1 MAKRMKEK
9 NERNSSKLIFN
20 IFIVLVFLALLGGVF
35 YLSPNYIR
43 EDYDGKTK
51 VLINNNNV
59 TLKMK
64 NDVYIDENNNV
75 FLSLADV
82 RNYFDKYIEYDKE
95 NGSIVTTS
103 EINIAKMSTKDNKIT
118 INGQE
123 EELNSSAIEKNE
135 TIYLPFS
142 EISEKVY
149 DVDLEY
155 IKDTNTIIIDSLD
168 RKQEVANTTKET
180 KLKYKPQTLSGTL
193 EKLEANEQVVYI
205 EETNNW
211 AEVRSKDGTIGY
223 VKKEDLGN
231 VEVTREAKEYIDK
244 VEGKVNLVW
253 DYYSEY
259 AKAPDRTG
267 ETMDGVNVVSPSFF
281 SLERGSNGEIYD
293 NAKDDG
299 AEYIE
304 WAHNNNYQ
312 VWAMFSNNSLKDTTS
327 QILND
332 YEKREAMIE
341 NLMDLVEEYNLD
353 GVNVDFENMN
363 ESDKDV
369 YSRFLIELAP
379 RLKKIGKTLS
389 VDVTAPDGS
398 ETWSL
403 CFDRNTIANVA
414 DYIVFMAYDQYGT
427 SSNKAGTTA
436 GEEMK
441 KALEDAGITS
451 GKIGIIN
458 VNAATD
464 SCVNREEGFRAA
476 FDGTDFEIME
486 TQYGEGDAAKSQS
499 IAENYITQG
508 VVGIFGCNEGSTT
521 GAGNAIKAAGNAD
534 IIGVGFDKSD
544 AILNLID
551 DGYLLCTMAQNP
563 DVMGSEGVKAAVKAI
578 NGEELGGEVT
588 DTGVSVITKDSDK

>member
-9 NERNSSKLIFN
+9 NERNSSKLILN
-20 IFIVLVFLALLGGVF
+20 IFIVLVFLVLVGGVF

-75 FLSLADV
+75 FLSLADI
-82 RNYFDKYIEYDKE
+82 RNYFDKYIEYNKE
-95 NGSIVTTS
+95 NGDIVTTS
-103 EINIAKMSTKDNKIT
+103 EINIAKMSTKNNEIT
-118 INGQE
+118 INGE
-123 EELNSSAIEKNE
+123 EEKLNSSAIEKND

-155 IKDTNTIIIDSLD
+155 IQDTNTIIIDSLD

-193 EKLEANEQVVYI
+193 EKIEANEQVVYI

-211 AEVRSKDGTIGY
+211 AEVESKDGTIGY
-223 VKKEDLGN
+223 IKKEDLGN
-231 VEVTREAKEYIDK
+231 VEVAREAKEYIDK

-259 AKAPDRTG
+259 AKAPDRMG

-281 SLERGSNGEIYD
+281 SLERESNGEIYD

-363 ESDKDV
+363 ESDKNV

-436 GEEMK
+436 GYNWVEANIKKFLGQEDVDPEKIILGIPLYMRLWEEDDDGTAKPEVVNMK
-441 KALEDAGITS
+441 DMFDVLPENQVAKWDEELKQYYVEYEEDGKTYKMWVENEKSVGEKINLANQYNLAGIAFWE
-451 GKIGIIN
+451 K
-458 VNAATD
+458 D
-464 SCVNREEGFRAA
+464 RETNDEFWT
-476 FDGTDFEIME
+476 FVKE
-486 TQYGEGDAAKSQS
+486 Q
-499 IAENYITQG
+499 
-508 VVGIFGCNEGSTT
+508 
-521 GAGNAIKAAGNAD
+521 
-534 IIGVGFDKSD
+534 
-544 AILNLID
+544 LN
-551 DGYLLCTMAQNP
+551 
-563 DVMGSEGVKAAVKAI
+563 K
-578 NGEELGGEVT
+578 
-588 DTGVSVITKDSDK
+588 

>member
-332 YEKREAMIE
+332 YEKRETMIE

-353 GVNVDFENMN
+353 GVNVDFENMS

-436 GEEMK
+436 GYNWVEANVKKFLGQEDVDPEKIILGIPLYMRLWEEEEDGTAKPEVVNMK
-441 KALEDAGITS
+441 DMFDVLPENQVATWDEELKQYYVEYEEDGKTYKMWVENEKSVGEKINLANQYNLAGIAFWE
-451 GKIGIIN
+451 K
-458 VNAATD
+458 D
-464 SCVNREEGFRAA
+464 RETNDEFWT
-476 FDGTDFEIME
+476 FVKE
-486 TQYGEGDAAKSQS
+486 Q
-499 IAENYITQG
+499 
-508 VVGIFGCNEGSTT
+508 
-521 GAGNAIKAAGNAD
+521 
-534 IIGVGFDKSD
+534 
-544 AILNLID
+544 LN
-551 DGYLLCTMAQNP
+551 
-563 DVMGSEGVKAAVKAI
+563 K
-578 NGEELGGEVT
+578 
-588 DTGVSVITKDSDK
+588 

>member
-20 IFIVLVFLALLGGVF
+20 IFIVLVFLVLLGGVF

-332 YEKREAMIE
+332 YEKRETMIE

-436 GEEMK
+436 GYNWVEANVKKFLGQEDVDPEKIILGIPLYMRLWEEEEDGTAKPEVVNMK
-441 KALEDAGITS
+441 DMFDVLPENQVATWDEELKQYYVEYEEDGKTYKMWVENEKSVGEKINLANQYNLAGIAFWE
-451 GKIGIIN
+451 K
-458 VNAATD
+458 D
-464 SCVNREEGFRAA
+464 RETNDEFWT
-476 FDGTDFEIME
+476 FVKE
-486 TQYGEGDAAKSQS
+486 Q
-499 IAENYITQG
+499 
-508 VVGIFGCNEGSTT
+508 
-521 GAGNAIKAAGNAD
+521 
-534 IIGVGFDKSD
+534 
-544 AILNLID
+544 LN
-551 DGYLLCTMAQNP
+551 
-563 DVMGSEGVKAAVKAI
+563 K
-578 NGEELGGEVT
+578 
-588 DTGVSVITKDSDK
+588 

>member
-9 NERNSSKLIFN
+9 NEKNSSKLIFN
-20 IFIVLVFLALLGGVF
+20 IFIVIVFLVLVGGVF

-142 EISEKVY
+142 KISEKVY

-193 EKLEANEQVVYI
+193 EKLDANEQVVYI

-223 VKKEDLGN
+223 IKKEDLGN
-231 VEVTREAKEYIDK
+231 VEVAREAKEYIDK
-244 VEGKVNLVW
+244 VKGKVNLVW

-293 NAKDDG
+293 NTKDDG

-332 YEKREAMIE
+332 YEKRETMIE

-403 CFDRNTIANVA
+403 YFDRNTIANVA

-427 SSNKAGTTA
+427 NSNKAGTTA
-436 GEEMK
+436 GYNWVEANVKKFLGQEDVDPEKIILGIPLYMRLWEEEEDGTAKPEVVNMK
-441 KALEDAGITS
+441 DMFDVLPENQVATWDEELKQYYVEYEEDGKTYKMWVENEKSVGEKINLANQYNLAGIAFWE
-451 GKIGIIN
+451 K
-458 VNAATD
+458 D
-464 SCVNREEGFRAA
+464 RETNDEFWT
-476 FDGTDFEIME
+476 FVKE
-486 TQYGEGDAAKSQS
+486 Q
-499 IAENYITQG
+499 
-508 VVGIFGCNEGSTT
+508 
-521 GAGNAIKAAGNAD
+521 
-534 IIGVGFDKSD
+534 
-544 AILNLID
+544 LN
-551 DGYLLCTMAQNP
+551 
-563 DVMGSEGVKAAVKAI
+563 K
-578 NGEELGGEVT
+578 
-588 DTGVSVITKDSDK
+588 

>member
-9 NERNSSKLIFN
+9 NERNSSKLILN
-20 IFIVLVFLALLGGVF
+20 IFIVLVFLVLVGGVF

-75 FLSLADV
+75 FLSLADI
-82 RNYFDKYIEYDKE
+82 RNYFDKYIEYNKE
-95 NGSIVTTS
+95 NGDIVTTS
-103 EINIAKMSTKDNKIT
+103 EINIAKMSTKNNEIT
-118 INGQE
+118 INGE
-123 EELNSSAIEKNE
+123 EEKLNSSAIEKND

-155 IKDTNTIIIDSLD
+155 IQDTNTIIIDSLD

-193 EKLEANEQVVYI
+193 EKIEANEQVVYI

-223 VKKEDLGN
+223 IKKEDLGN
-231 VEVTREAKEYIDK
+231 VEVAREAKEYIDK
-244 VEGKVNLVW
+244 VKGKVNLVW

-259 AKAPDRTG
+259 AKAPDRMG

-281 SLERGSNGEIYD
+281 SLERESNGEIYD

-363 ESDKDV
+363 ESDKNV

-427 SSNKAGTTA
+427 NSNKAGTTA
-436 GEEMK
+436 GYNWVEANVKKFLGQEDVDPEKIILGIPLYMRLWEEEEDGTAKPEVVNMK
-441 KALEDAGITS
+441 DMFDVLPENQVATWDEELKQYYVEYEEDGKTYKMWVENEKSVGEKINLANQYNLAGIAFWE
-451 GKIGIIN
+451 K
-458 VNAATD
+458 D
-464 SCVNREEGFRAA
+464 RETNDEFWT
-476 FDGTDFEIME
+476 FVKE
-486 TQYGEGDAAKSQS
+486 Q
-499 IAENYITQG
+499 
-508 VVGIFGCNEGSTT
+508 
-521 GAGNAIKAAGNAD
+521 
-534 IIGVGFDKSD
+534 
-544 AILNLID
+544 LN
-551 DGYLLCTMAQNP
+551 
-563 DVMGSEGVKAAVKAI
+563 K
-578 NGEELGGEVT
+578 
-588 DTGVSVITKDSDK
+588 

>member
-9 NERNSSKLIFN
+9 NERNSSKLILN
-20 IFIVLVFLALLGGVF
+20 IFIVIVFLVLVGGVF

-75 FLSLADV
+75 FLSLADI

-95 NGSIVTTS
+95 NGDIVTTS
-103 EINIAKMSTKDNKIT
+103 EINIAKMSTKNNEIT
-118 INGQE
+118 INGKE
-123 EELNSSAIEKNE
+123 EELNSSAIEKND

-155 IKDTNTIIIDSLD
+155 IQDTNTIIIDSLD

-211 AEVRSKDGTIGY
+211 VEVRSKDGTIGY
-223 VKKEDLGN
+223 IKKEDLGN
-231 VEVTREAKEYIDK
+231 VEVEREAKEYIDK

-299 AEYIE
+299 VEYIE

-332 YEKREAMIE
+332 YEKREAMIK

-436 GEEMK
+436 GYNWVEANIKKFLGQEDVDPEKIILGIPLYMRLWEE
-441 KALEDAGITS
+441 EDDGTAKPEVVNMNDMFDVLPENQVATWDEELKQYYVEYEEDGKTYKMWVENEKSVGEKINLANQYNLAGIAFWE
-451 GKIGIIN
+451 K
-458 VNAATD
+458 D
-464 SCVNREEGFRAA
+464 RETNDEFWT
-476 FDGTDFEIME
+476 FVKE
-486 TQYGEGDAAKSQS
+486 Q
-499 IAENYITQG
+499 
-508 VVGIFGCNEGSTT
+508 
-521 GAGNAIKAAGNAD
+521 
-534 IIGVGFDKSD
+534 
-544 AILNLID
+544 LN
-551 DGYLLCTMAQNP
+551 
-563 DVMGSEGVKAAVKAI
+563 K
-578 NGEELGGEVT
+578 
-588 DTGVSVITKDSDK
+588 

>member
-436 GEEMK
+436 GYNWVEANIKKFLGQEDVDPEKIILGIPLYMRLWEEEEDGTAKPEVVNMK
-441 KALEDAGITS
+441 DMFDVLPENQVATWDEELKQYYVEYEEDGKTYKMWVENEKSVGEKINLANQYNLAGIAFWE
-451 GKIGIIN
+451 K
-458 VNAATD
+458 D
-464 SCVNREEGFRAA
+464 RETNDEFWT
-476 FDGTDFEIME
+476 FVKE
-486 TQYGEGDAAKSQS
+486 Q
-499 IAENYITQG
+499 
-508 VVGIFGCNEGSTT
+508 
-521 GAGNAIKAAGNAD
+521 
-534 IIGVGFDKSD
+534 
-544 AILNLID
+544 LN
-551 DGYLLCTMAQNP
+551 
-563 DVMGSEGVKAAVKAI
+563 K
-578 NGEELGGEVT
+578 
-588 DTGVSVITKDSDK
+588 

>member
-332 YEKREAMIE
+332 YEKRETMIE

-436 GEEMK
+436 GYNWVEANVKKFLGQEDVDPEKIILGIPLYMRLWEEEEDGTAKPEVVNMK
-441 KALEDAGITS
+441 DMFDVLPENQVATWDEELKQYYVEYEEDGKKYKMWIENEKSVGEKINLANQYNLAGIAFWE
-451 GKIGIIN
+451 K
-458 VNAATD
+458 D
-464 SCVNREEGFRAA
+464 RETNDEFWT
-476 FDGTDFEIME
+476 FVKE
-486 TQYGEGDAAKSQS
+486 Q
-499 IAENYITQG
+499 
-508 VVGIFGCNEGSTT
+508 
-521 GAGNAIKAAGNAD
+521 
-534 IIGVGFDKSD
+534 
-544 AILNLID
+544 LN
-551 DGYLLCTMAQNP
+551 
-563 DVMGSEGVKAAVKAI
+563 K
-578 NGEELGGEVT
+578 
-588 DTGVSVITKDSDK
+588 

>member
-193 EKLEANEQVVYI
+193 EKLDANEQVVYI

-223 VKKEDLGN
+223 IKKEDLGN
-231 VEVTREAKEYIDK
+231 VEVAREAKEYIDK
-244 VEGKVNLVW
+244 VKGKVNLVW

-293 NAKDDG
+293 NTKDDG

-332 YEKREAMIE
+332 YEKRETMIE

-436 GEEMK
+436 GYNWVEANVKKFLGQEDVDPEKIILGIPLYMRLWEEEEDGTAKPEVVNMRNMFDVLPENQVATWDEELKQYYVEYEEDGK
-441 KALEDAGITS
+441 KYKMWIENEKSVGEKINLANQYNLAGIAFWE
-451 GKIGIIN
+451 K
-458 VNAATD
+458 D
-464 SCVNREEGFRAA
+464 RETNDEFWT
-476 FDGTDFEIME
+476 FVKE
-486 TQYGEGDAAKSQS
+486 Q
-499 IAENYITQG
+499 
-508 VVGIFGCNEGSTT
+508 
-521 GAGNAIKAAGNAD
+521 
-534 IIGVGFDKSD
+534 
-544 AILNLID
+544 LN
-551 DGYLLCTMAQNP
+551 
-563 DVMGSEGVKAAVKAI
+563 K
-578 NGEELGGEVT
+578 
-588 DTGVSVITKDSDK
+588 

>member
-9 NERNSSKLIFN
+9 NEKNSSKLIFN
-20 IFIVLVFLALLGGVF
+20 IFIVIVFLVLVGGVF

-193 EKLEANEQVVYI
+193 EKLDANEQVVYI

-223 VKKEDLGN
+223 IKKEDLGN
-231 VEVTREAKEYIDK
+231 VEVAREAKEYIDK
-244 VEGKVNLVW
+244 VKGKVNLVW

-293 NAKDDG
+293 NTKDDG

-332 YEKREAMIE
+332 YEKRETMIE
-341 NLMDLVEEYNLD
+341 NLMDLVEKYNLD

-427 SSNKAGTTA
+427 NSNKAGTTA
-436 GEEMK
+436 GYNWVEANVKKFLGQEDVDPEKIILGIPLYMRLWEEEEDGTAKPEVVNMK
-441 KALEDAGITS
+441 DMFDVLPENQVATWDEELKQYYVEYEEDGKTYKMWVENEKSVGEKINLANQYNLAGIAFWE
-451 GKIGIIN
+451 K
-458 VNAATD
+458 D
-464 SCVNREEGFRAA
+464 RETNDEFWT
-476 FDGTDFEIME
+476 FVKE
-486 TQYGEGDAAKSQS
+486 Q
-499 IAENYITQG
+499 
-508 VVGIFGCNEGSTT
+508 
-521 GAGNAIKAAGNAD
+521 
-534 IIGVGFDKSD
+534 
-544 AILNLID
+544 LN
-551 DGYLLCTMAQNP
+551 
-563 DVMGSEGVKAAVKAI
+563 K
-578 NGEELGGEVT
+578 
-588 DTGVSVITKDSDK
+588 

>member
-1 MAKRMKEK
+1 MKEK
-9 NERNSSKLIFN
+9 NERNSSKLILN
-20 IFIVLVFLALLGGVF
+20 IFIVLVFLVLVGGVF

-75 FLSLADV
+75 FLSLADI
-82 RNYFDKYIEYDKE
+82 RNYFDKYIEYNKE
-95 NGSIVTTS
+95 NGDIVTTS
-103 EINIAKMSTKDNKIT
+103 EINIAKMSTKNNEIT
-118 INGQE
+118 INGE
-123 EELNSSAIEKNE
+123 EEKLNSSAIEKND

-155 IKDTNTIIIDSLD
+155 IQDTNTIIIDSLD

-193 EKLEANEQVVYI
+193 EKIEANEQVVYI

-223 VKKEDLGN
+223 IKKEDLGN
-231 VEVTREAKEYIDK
+231 VEVAREAKEYIDK

-259 AKAPDRTG
+259 AKAPDRMG

-281 SLERGSNGEIYD
+281 SLERESNGEIYD

-363 ESDKDV
+363 ESDKNV

-436 GEEMK
+436 GYNWVEANIKKFLGQEDVDPEKIILGIPLYMRLWEEDDDGTAKPEVVNMK
-441 KALEDAGITS
+441 DMFDVLPENQVAKWDEELKQYYVEYEEDGKTYKMWVENEKSVGEKINLANQYNLAGIAFWE
-451 GKIGIIN
+451 K
-458 VNAATD
+458 D
-464 SCVNREEGFRAA
+464 RETNDEFWT
-476 FDGTDFEIME
+476 FVKE
-486 TQYGEGDAAKSQS
+486 Q
-499 IAENYITQG
+499 
-508 VVGIFGCNEGSTT
+508 
-521 GAGNAIKAAGNAD
+521 
-534 IIGVGFDKSD
+534 
-544 AILNLID
+544 LN
-551 DGYLLCTMAQNP
+551 
-563 DVMGSEGVKAAVKAI
+563 K
-578 NGEELGGEVT
+578 
-588 DTGVSVITKDSDK
+588 

>member
-20 IFIVLVFLALLGGVF
+20 IFIVLVFLVLLGGVF

-193 EKLEANEQVVYI
+193 EKLDANEQVVYI

-223 VKKEDLGN
+223 IKKEDLGN
-231 VEVTREAKEYIDK
+231 VEVAREAKEYIDK

-332 YEKREAMIE
+332 YEKRETMIE

-436 GEEMK
+436 GYNWVEANVKKFLGQEDVDPEKIILGIPLYMRLWEEEEDGTAKPEVVNMK
-441 KALEDAGITS
+441 NMFDVLPENQVATWDEELKQYYVEYEEDGKKYKMWIENEKSVGEKINLANQYNLAGIAFWE
-451 GKIGIIN
+451 K
-458 VNAATD
+458 D
-464 SCVNREEGFRAA
+464 RETNDEFWT
-476 FDGTDFEIME
+476 FVKE
-486 TQYGEGDAAKSQS
+486 Q
-499 IAENYITQG
+499 
-508 VVGIFGCNEGSTT
+508 
-521 GAGNAIKAAGNAD
+521 
-534 IIGVGFDKSD
+534 
-544 AILNLID
+544 LN
-551 DGYLLCTMAQNP
+551 
-563 DVMGSEGVKAAVKAI
+563 K
-578 NGEELGGEVT
+578 
-588 DTGVSVITKDSDK
+588 

>member
-20 IFIVLVFLALLGGVF
+20 IFIVLVFLVLLGGVF

-193 EKLEANEQVVYI
+193 EKLDANEQVVYI

-223 VKKEDLGN
+223 IKKEDLGN
-231 VEVTREAKEYIDK
+231 VEVAREAKEYIDK
-244 VEGKVNLVW
+244 VKGKVNLVW

-332 YEKREAMIE
+332 YEKRETMIE

-436 GEEMK
+436 GYNWVEANVKKFLGQEDVDPEKIILGIPLYMRLWEEEEDGTAKPEVVNMK
-441 KALEDAGITS
+441 DMFDVLPENQVATWDEELKQYYVEYEEDGKTYKMWVENEKSVGEKINLANQYNLAGIAFWE
-451 GKIGIIN
+451 K
-458 VNAATD
+458 D
-464 SCVNREEGFRAA
+464 RETNDEFWT
-476 FDGTDFEIME
+476 FVKE
-486 TQYGEGDAAKSQS
+486 Q
-499 IAENYITQG
+499 
-508 VVGIFGCNEGSTT
+508 
-521 GAGNAIKAAGNAD
+521 
-534 IIGVGFDKSD
+534 
-544 AILNLID
+544 LN
-551 DGYLLCTMAQNP
+551 
-563 DVMGSEGVKAAVKAI
+563 K
-578 NGEELGGEVT
+578 
-588 DTGVSVITKDSDK
+588 

>member
-20 IFIVLVFLALLGGVF
+20 IFIVLVFLVLLGGVF

-193 EKLEANEQVVYI
+193 EKLDANEQVVYI

-223 VKKEDLGN
+223 IKKEDLGN
-231 VEVTREAKEYIDK
+231 VEVAREAKEYIDK

-332 YEKREAMIE
+332 YEKRETMIE

-353 GVNVDFENMN
+353 GVNVDFENMS

-436 GEEMK
+436 GYNWVEANVKKFLGQEDVDPEKIILGIPLYMRLWEEEEDGTAKPEVVNMK
-441 KALEDAGITS
+441 DMFDVLPENQVATWDEELKQYYVEYEEDGKTYKMWVENEKSVGEKINLANQYNLAGIAFWE
-451 GKIGIIN
+451 K
-458 VNAATD
+458 D
-464 SCVNREEGFRAA
+464 RETNDEFWT
-476 FDGTDFEIME
+476 FVKE
-486 TQYGEGDAAKSQS
+486 Q
-499 IAENYITQG
+499 
-508 VVGIFGCNEGSTT
+508 
-521 GAGNAIKAAGNAD
+521 
-534 IIGVGFDKSD
+534 
-544 AILNLID
+544 LN
-551 DGYLLCTMAQNP
+551 
-563 DVMGSEGVKAAVKAI
+563 K
-578 NGEELGGEVT
+578 
-588 DTGVSVITKDSDK
+588 

>member
-193 EKLEANEQVVYI
+193 EKLDANEQVVYI

-223 VKKEDLGN
+223 IKKEDLGN
-231 VEVTREAKEYIDK
+231 VEVAREAKEYIDK

-259 AKAPDRTG
+259 AKAPNRAG
-267 ETMDGVNVVSPSFF
+267 ETIDGVNVVSPSFF

-332 YEKREAMIE
+332 YEKRETMIE

-436 GEEMK
+436 GYNWVEANVKKFLGQEDVDPEKIILGVPLYMRLWEEEEDGTAKPEVVNMK
-441 KALEDAGITS
+441 DMFDVLPENQVATWDEELKQYYVEYEEDGKTYKMWVENEKSVGEKINLAHQYNLAGIAFWE
-451 GKIGIIN
+451 K
-458 VNAATD
+458 D
-464 SCVNREEGFRAA
+464 RETNDEFWT
-476 FDGTDFEIME
+476 FVKE
-486 TQYGEGDAAKSQS
+486 Q
-499 IAENYITQG
+499 
-508 VVGIFGCNEGSTT
+508 
-521 GAGNAIKAAGNAD
+521 
-534 IIGVGFDKSD
+534 
-544 AILNLID
+544 LN
-551 DGYLLCTMAQNP
+551 
-563 DVMGSEGVKAAVKAI
+563 K
-578 NGEELGGEVT
+578 
-588 DTGVSVITKDSDK
+588 

>member
-9 NERNSSKLIFN
+9 NERNSSKLILN
-20 IFIVLVFLALLGGVF
+20 IFIVIVFLVLVGGVF

-75 FLSLADV
+75 FLSLADI

-95 NGSIVTTS
+95 NGDIVTTS
-103 EINIAKMSTKDNKIT
+103 EINIAKMSTKNNEIT
-118 INGQE
+118 INGEE
-123 EELNSSAIEKNE
+123 EELNSSAIEKND

-155 IKDTNTIIIDSLD
+155 IQDTNTIIIDSLD

-211 AEVRSKDGTIGY
+211 VEVRSKDGTIGY
-223 VKKEDLGN
+223 IKKEDLGN
-231 VEVTREAKEYIDK
+231 VEVAREAKEYIDK

-299 AEYIE
+299 VEYIE

-436 GEEMK
+436 GYNWVEANVKKFLGQEDVDPEKIILGIPLYMRLWEEEEDGTAKPEVVNMRNMFDVLPENQVATWDEELKQYYVEYEENGK
-441 KALEDAGITS
+441 KYKMWVENEKSVGEKINLANQYNLAGIAFWE
-451 GKIGIIN
+451 K
-458 VNAATD
+458 D
-464 SCVNREEGFRAA
+464 RETNDEFWT
-476 FDGTDFEIME
+476 FVKE
-486 TQYGEGDAAKSQS
+486 Q
-499 IAENYITQG
+499 
-508 VVGIFGCNEGSTT
+508 
-521 GAGNAIKAAGNAD
+521 
-534 IIGVGFDKSD
+534 
-544 AILNLID
+544 LN
-551 DGYLLCTMAQNP
+551 
-563 DVMGSEGVKAAVKAI
+563 K
-578 NGEELGGEVT
+578 
-588 DTGVSVITKDSDK
+588 

>member
-9 NERNSSKLIFN
+9 NERNSSKLILN
-20 IFIVLVFLALLGGVF
+20 IFIVLVFLVLVGGVF

-75 FLSLADV
+75 FLSLADI
-82 RNYFDKYIEYDKE
+82 RNYFDKYIEYNKE
-95 NGSIVTTS
+95 NGDIVTTS
-103 EINIAKMSTKDNKIT
+103 EINIAKMSTKNNEIT
-118 INGQE
+118 INGE
-123 EELNSSAIEKNE
+123 EEKLNSSAIEKND

-155 IKDTNTIIIDSLD
+155 IQDTNTIIIDSLD

-193 EKLEANEQVVYI
+193 EKIEANEQVVYI

-223 VKKEDLGN
+223 IKKEDLGN
-231 VEVTREAKEYIDK
+231 VEVAREAKEYIDK

-259 AKAPDRTG
+259 AKAPDRMG

-436 GEEMK
+436 GYNWVEANIKKFLGQEDVDPEKIILGIPLYMRLWEEEEDGTAKPEVVNMRDMFDVLPENQVATWDEELKQYYVEYEEDGK
-441 KALEDAGITS
+441 KYKMWVENEKSVGEKINLANQYNLAGIAFWE
-451 GKIGIIN
+451 K
-458 VNAATD
+458 D
-464 SCVNREEGFRAA
+464 RETNDEFWT
-476 FDGTDFEIME
+476 FVKE
-486 TQYGEGDAAKSQS
+486 Q
-499 IAENYITQG
+499 
-508 VVGIFGCNEGSTT
+508 
-521 GAGNAIKAAGNAD
+521 
-534 IIGVGFDKSD
+534 
-544 AILNLID
+544 LN
-551 DGYLLCTMAQNP
+551 
-563 DVMGSEGVKAAVKAI
+563 K
-578 NGEELGGEVT
+578 
-588 DTGVSVITKDSDK
+588 

>member
-9 NERNSSKLIFN
+9 NERNSSKLILN
-20 IFIVLVFLALLGGVF
+20 IFIVIVFLVLVGGVF

-75 FLSLADV
+75 FLSLADI

-95 NGSIVTTS
+95 NGDIVTTS
-103 EINIAKMSTKDNKIT
+103 EINIAKMSTKNNEIT
-118 INGQE
+118 INGEE
-123 EELNSSAIEKNE
+123 EELNSSAIEKND

-155 IKDTNTIIIDSLD
+155 IQDTNTIIIDSLD

-211 AEVRSKDGTIGY
+211 VEVRSKDGTIGY
-223 VKKEDLGN
+223 IKKEDLGN
-231 VEVTREAKEYIDK
+231 VEVAREAKEYIDK

-299 AEYIE
+299 VEYIE

-436 GEEMK
+436 GYNWVEANIKKFLGQEDVDPEKIILGIPLYMRLWEE
-441 KALEDAGITS
+441 EDDGTAKPEVVNMNDMFDVLPENQVATWDEELKQYYVEYEEDGKTYKMWVENEKSVGEKINLANQYNLAGIAFWE
-451 GKIGIIN
+451 K
-458 VNAATD
+458 D
-464 SCVNREEGFRAA
+464 RETNDEFWT
-476 FDGTDFEIME
+476 FVKE
-486 TQYGEGDAAKSQS
+486 Q
-499 IAENYITQG
+499 
-508 VVGIFGCNEGSTT
+508 
-521 GAGNAIKAAGNAD
+521 
-534 IIGVGFDKSD
+534 
-544 AILNLID
+544 LN
-551 DGYLLCTMAQNP
+551 
-563 DVMGSEGVKAAVKAI
+563 K
-578 NGEELGGEVT
+578 
-588 DTGVSVITKDSDK
+588 

>member
-193 EKLEANEQVVYI
+193 EKLDANEQVVYI

-223 VKKEDLGN
+223 IKKEDLGN
-231 VEVTREAKEYIDK
+231 VEVAREAKEYIDK

-259 AKAPDRTG
+259 AKAPDRAG

-332 YEKREAMIE
+332 YEKRETMIE

-398 ETWSL
+398 EIWSL

-436 GEEMK
+436 GYNWVEANVKKFLGQEDVDPEKIILGIPLYMRLWEEEEDGTAKPEVVNMRNMFDVLPENQVATWDEELKQYYVEYEEDGK
-441 KALEDAGITS
+441 KYKMWIENEKSVGEKINLANQYNLAGIAFWE
-451 GKIGIIN
+451 K
-458 VNAATD
+458 D
-464 SCVNREEGFRAA
+464 RETNDEFWT
-476 FDGTDFEIME
+476 FVKE
-486 TQYGEGDAAKSQS
+486 Q
-499 IAENYITQG
+499 
-508 VVGIFGCNEGSTT
+508 
-521 GAGNAIKAAGNAD
+521 
-534 IIGVGFDKSD
+534 
-544 AILNLID
+544 LN
-551 DGYLLCTMAQNP
+551 
-563 DVMGSEGVKAAVKAI
+563 K
-578 NGEELGGEVT
+578 
-588 DTGVSVITKDSDK
+588 

>member
-9 NERNSSKLIFN
+9 NEGNSSKIILN
-20 IFIVLVFLALLGGVF
+20 IFIVVIFLALLGGVF
-35 YLSPNYIR
+35 YFSPNYIR
-43 EDYDGKTK
+43 EDYEGKTK

-64 NDVYIDENNNV
+64 NDVYIDDNNNV
-75 FLSLADV
+75 FFSLADV

-95 NGSIVTTS
+95 NGDIVTTS

-118 INGQE
+118 INGEE
-123 EELNSSAIEKNE
+123 EELNSSAIERND
-135 TIYLPFS
+135 TIYIPFS

-155 IKDTNTIIIDSLD
+155 IQDTNTIIIDSLD

-193 EKLEANEQVVYI
+193 EKLEANEEVVYI

-211 AEVRSKDGTIGY
+211 VEVRAKDGTIGY
-223 VKKEDLGN
+223 IKKEDLGN
-231 VEVTREAKEYIDK
+231 VEVEREAKEYIER

-259 AKAPDRTG
+259 VDAPDRTG
-267 ETMDGVNVVSPSFF
+267 ENMDGVNVVSPSFF
-281 SLERGSNGEIYD
+281 SLTRGSNGEIYD
-293 NAKDDG
+293 NAEDGG
-299 AEYIE
+299 AEYIK

-332 YEKREAMIE
+332 YEKRETMIE

-436 GEEMK
+436 GYNWVEANIKKFLGQEDVDPEKIILGIPLYMRLWEEE
-441 KALEDAGITS
+441 EDGTAEPEVVNMRNMFDVLPENQEATWDEELKQYYVEYEEDGNKYKMWVENEKSVGEKINLANQYNLAGIAFWE
-451 GKIGIIN
+451 K
-458 VNAATD
+458 D
-464 SCVNREEGFRAA
+464 RETNDEFWT
-476 FDGTDFEIME
+476 FVKE
-486 TQYGEGDAAKSQS
+486 Q
-499 IAENYITQG
+499 
-508 VVGIFGCNEGSTT
+508 
-521 GAGNAIKAAGNAD
+521 
-534 IIGVGFDKSD
+534 
-544 AILNLID
+544 LN
-551 DGYLLCTMAQNP
+551 
-563 DVMGSEGVKAAVKAI
+563 K
-578 NGEELGGEVT
+578 
-588 DTGVSVITKDSDK
+588 

>member
-20 IFIVLVFLALLGGVF
+20 IFIVLVFLVLLGGVF

-223 VKKEDLGN
+223 IKKEDLGN
-231 VEVTREAKEYIDK
+231 VEVAREAKEYIDK

-332 YEKREAMIE
+332 YEKRETMIE

-436 GEEMK
+436 GYNWVEANVKKFLGQEDVDPEKIILGIPLYMRLWEEEEDGTAKPEVVNMK
-441 KALEDAGITS
+441 DMFDVLPENQVATWDEELKQYYVEYEEDGKTYKMWVENEKSVGEKINLANQYNLAGIAFWE
-451 GKIGIIN
+451 K
-458 VNAATD
+458 D
-464 SCVNREEGFRAA
+464 RETNDEFWT
-476 FDGTDFEIME
+476 FVKE
-486 TQYGEGDAAKSQS
+486 Q
-499 IAENYITQG
+499 
-508 VVGIFGCNEGSTT
+508 
-521 GAGNAIKAAGNAD
+521 
-534 IIGVGFDKSD
+534 
-544 AILNLID
+544 LN
-551 DGYLLCTMAQNP
+551 
-563 DVMGSEGVKAAVKAI
+563 K
-578 NGEELGGEVT
+578 
-588 DTGVSVITKDSDK
+588 

>member
-118 INGQE
+118 INGE
-123 EELNSSAIEKNE
+123 EDELNSSAIEKND

-223 VKKEDLGN
+223 IKKEDLGN
-231 VEVTREAKEYIDK
+231 VEVAREAKEYIDK

-293 NAKDDG
+293 NAKDGG

-332 YEKREAMIE
+332 YEKRETMIE

-436 GEEMK
+436 GYNWVEANIKKFLGQEDVDSEKIILGIPLYMRLWEEE
-441 KALEDAGITS
+441 EDGTAKPEVVNMRDMFDVLPENQVATWDEELKQYYVEYEEDGKTYKMWVENEKSVGEKINLANQYNLAGIAFWE
-451 GKIGIIN
+451 K
-458 VNAATD
+458 D
-464 SCVNREEGFRAA
+464 RETNDEFWT
-476 FDGTDFEIME
+476 FVKE
-486 TQYGEGDAAKSQS
+486 Q
-499 IAENYITQG
+499 
-508 VVGIFGCNEGSTT
+508 
-521 GAGNAIKAAGNAD
+521 
-534 IIGVGFDKSD
+534 
-544 AILNLID
+544 LN
-551 DGYLLCTMAQNP
+551 
-563 DVMGSEGVKAAVKAI
+563 K
-578 NGEELGGEVT
+578 
-588 DTGVSVITKDSDK
+588 

>member
-332 YEKREAMIE
+332 YEKRETMIE

-427 SSNKAGTTA
+427 NSNKAGTTA
-436 GEEMK
+436 GYNWVEANVKKFLGQEDVDPEKIILGIPLYMRLWEEEEDGTAKPEVVNMK
-441 KALEDAGITS
+441 DMFDVLPENQVATWDEELKQYYVEYEEDGKTYKMWVENEKSVGEKINLANQYNLAGIAFWE
-451 GKIGIIN
+451 K
-458 VNAATD
+458 D
-464 SCVNREEGFRAA
+464 RETNDEFWT
-476 FDGTDFEIME
+476 FVKE
-486 TQYGEGDAAKSQS
+486 Q
-499 IAENYITQG
+499 
-508 VVGIFGCNEGSTT
+508 
-521 GAGNAIKAAGNAD
+521 
-534 IIGVGFDKSD
+534 
-544 AILNLID
+544 LN
-551 DGYLLCTMAQNP
+551 
-563 DVMGSEGVKAAVKAI
+563 K
-578 NGEELGGEVT
+578 
-588 DTGVSVITKDSDK
+588 

>member
-9 NERNSSKLIFN
+9 NEKNSSKLIFN
-20 IFIVLVFLALLGGVF
+20 IFIVIVFLVLVGGVF

-149 DVDLEY
+149 DADLEY

-193 EKLEANEQVVYI
+193 EKLDANEQVVYI

-223 VKKEDLGN
+223 IKKEDLGN
-231 VEVTREAKEYIDK
+231 VEVAREAKEYIDK
-244 VEGKVNLVW
+244 VKGKVNLVW

-293 NAKDDG
+293 NTKDDG

-332 YEKREAMIE
+332 YEKRETMIE

-427 SSNKAGTTA
+427 NSNKAGTTA
-436 GEEMK
+436 GYNWVEANVKKFLGQEDVDPEKIILGIPLYTRLWEEEEDGTAKPEVVNMK
-441 KALEDAGITS
+441 DMFDVLPENQVATWDEELKQYYVEYEEDGKTYKMWVENEKSVGEKINLANQYNLAGIAFWE
-451 GKIGIIN
+451 K
-458 VNAATD
+458 D
-464 SCVNREEGFRAA
+464 RETNDEFWT
-476 FDGTDFEIME
+476 FVKE
-486 TQYGEGDAAKSQS
+486 Q
-499 IAENYITQG
+499 
-508 VVGIFGCNEGSTT
+508 
-521 GAGNAIKAAGNAD
+521 
-534 IIGVGFDKSD
+534 
-544 AILNLID
+544 LN
-551 DGYLLCTMAQNP
+551 
-563 DVMGSEGVKAAVKAI
+563 K
-578 NGEELGGEVT
+578 
-588 DTGVSVITKDSDK
+588 

>member
-193 EKLEANEQVVYI
+193 EKLDANEQVVYI

-223 VKKEDLGN
+223 IKKEDLGN
-231 VEVTREAKEYIDK
+231 VEVAREAKEYIDK
-244 VEGKVNLVW
+244 VKGKVNLVW

-436 GEEMK
+436 GYNWVEANIKKFLGQEDVDPEKIILGIPLYMRLWEEEDDGTAKPEVVNMRDMFDVLPENQVATWDEELKQYYVEYEEDGK
-441 KALEDAGITS
+441 KYKMWVENEKSVGEKINLANQYNLAGIAFWE
-451 GKIGIIN
+451 K
-458 VNAATD
+458 D
-464 SCVNREEGFRAA
+464 RETNDEFWT
-476 FDGTDFEIME
+476 FVKE
-486 TQYGEGDAAKSQS
+486 Q
-499 IAENYITQG
+499 
-508 VVGIFGCNEGSTT
+508 
-521 GAGNAIKAAGNAD
+521 
-534 IIGVGFDKSD
+534 
-544 AILNLID
+544 LN
-551 DGYLLCTMAQNP
+551 
-563 DVMGSEGVKAAVKAI
+563 K
-578 NGEELGGEVT
+578 
-588 DTGVSVITKDSDK
+588 

>member
-20 IFIVLVFLALLGGVF
+20 IFIVLVFLVLLGGVF

-193 EKLEANEQVVYI
+193 EKLDANEQVVYI

-223 VKKEDLGN
+223 IKKEDLGN
-231 VEVTREAKEYIDK
+231 VEVAREAKEYIDK

-332 YEKREAMIE
+332 YEKRETMIE
-341 NLMDLVEEYNLD
+341 NIMDLVEEYNLD

-436 GEEMK
+436 GYNWVEANVNKFLGQEDVDPEKIILGIPLYMRLWEEEEDGTAKPEVVNMRNMFDVLPENQVATWDEELKQYYVEYEEDGK
-441 KALEDAGITS
+441 KYKMWIENEKSVGEKINLANQYNLAGIAFWE
-451 GKIGIIN
+451 K
-458 VNAATD
+458 D
-464 SCVNREEGFRAA
+464 RETNDEFWT
-476 FDGTDFEIME
+476 FVKE
-486 TQYGEGDAAKSQS
+486 Q
-499 IAENYITQG
+499 
-508 VVGIFGCNEGSTT
+508 
-521 GAGNAIKAAGNAD
+521 
-534 IIGVGFDKSD
+534 
-544 AILNLID
+544 LN
-551 DGYLLCTMAQNP
+551 
-563 DVMGSEGVKAAVKAI
+563 K
-578 NGEELGGEVT
+578 
-588 DTGVSVITKDSDK
+588 

>member
-9 NERNSSKLIFN
+9 NERNSSKLILN
-20 IFIVLVFLALLGGVF
+20 IFIVIVFLAILGGVF

-95 NGSIVTTS
+95 NGDIITTS
-103 EINIAKMSTKDNKIT
+103 EINIAKMSTRDTKID
-118 INGQE
+118 INGE
-123 EELNSSAIEKNE
+123 EKELNSSAIEKND

-211 AEVRSKDGTIGY
+211 VEVRAKDGTIGY
-223 VKKEDLGN
+223 IKKEDLGN
-231 VEVTREAKEYIDK
+231 IEVAREAKEYIEK

-259 AKAPDRTG
+259 VDAPDRTG
-267 ETMDGVNVVSPSFF
+267 ENMDGVNVVSPSFF
-281 SLERGSNGEIYD
+281 SLTRGSNGEIYD
-293 NAKDDG
+293 NAEDGG

-332 YEKREAMIE
+332 YEKRETMIE
-341 NLMDLVEEYNLD
+341 NLMNLVEKYNLD

-427 SSNKAGTTA
+427 SSNEAGTTA
-436 GEEMK
+436 GYNWVEANIKKFLGQEDVDPEKIILGIPLYMRLWEEEEDGTAKPEVVNMRNMFDVLPENQVATWDEELKQYYVEYEEDGK
-441 KALEDAGITS
+441 KYKMWIENEKSVGEKINLANQYNLAGIAFWE
-451 GKIGIIN
+451 K
-458 VNAATD
+458 D
-464 SCVNREEGFRAA
+464 RETNDEFWT
-476 FDGTDFEIME
+476 FVKE
-486 TQYGEGDAAKSQS
+486 Q
-499 IAENYITQG
+499 
-508 VVGIFGCNEGSTT
+508 
-521 GAGNAIKAAGNAD
+521 
-534 IIGVGFDKSD
+534 
-544 AILNLID
+544 LN
-551 DGYLLCTMAQNP
+551 
-563 DVMGSEGVKAAVKAI
+563 K
-578 NGEELGGEVT
+578 
-588 DTGVSVITKDSDK
+588 

>member
-9 NERNSSKLIFN
+9 NEKNSSKLIFN
-20 IFIVLVFLALLGGVF
+20 IFIVIVFLVLVGGVF

-193 EKLEANEQVVYI
+193 EKLDANEQVVYI

-223 VKKEDLGN
+223 IKKEDLGN
-231 VEVTREAKEYIDK
+231 VEVAREAKEYIDK
-244 VEGKVNLVW
+244 VKGKVNLVW

-436 GEEMK
+436 GYNWVEANIKKFLGQEDVDPEKIILGIPLYMRLWEEEDDGTAKPEVVNMRDMFDVLPENQVATWDEELKQYYVEYEEDGK
-441 KALEDAGITS
+441 KYKMWVENEKSVGEKINLANQYNLAGIAFWE
-451 GKIGIIN
+451 K
-458 VNAATD
+458 D
-464 SCVNREEGFRAA
+464 RETNDEFWT
-476 FDGTDFEIME
+476 FVKE
-486 TQYGEGDAAKSQS
+486 Q
-499 IAENYITQG
+499 
-508 VVGIFGCNEGSTT
+508 
-521 GAGNAIKAAGNAD
+521 
-534 IIGVGFDKSD
+534 
-544 AILNLID
+544 LN
-551 DGYLLCTMAQNP
+551 
-563 DVMGSEGVKAAVKAI
+563 K
-578 NGEELGGEVT
+578 
-588 DTGVSVITKDSDK
+588 

>member
-9 NERNSSKLIFN
+9 NERNSSKLILN
-20 IFIVLVFLALLGGVF
+20 IFIVLVFLVLVGGVF

-75 FLSLADV
+75 FLSLADI
-82 RNYFDKYIEYDKE
+82 RNYFDKYIEYNKE
-95 NGSIVTTS
+95 NGDIVTTS
-103 EINIAKMSTKDNKIT
+103 EINIAKMSTKNNEIT
-118 INGQE
+118 INGE
-123 EELNSSAIEKNE
+123 EEKLNSSAIEKND

-155 IKDTNTIIIDSLD
+155 IQDTNTIIIDSLD

-193 EKLEANEQVVYI
+193 EKIEANEQVVYI

-223 VKKEDLGN
+223 IKKEDLGN
-231 VEVTREAKEYIDK
+231 VEVAREAKEYIDK
-244 VEGKVNLVW
+244 VKGKVNLVW

-293 NAKDDG
+293 NTKDDG

-332 YEKREAMIE
+332 YEKRETMIE

-427 SSNKAGTTA
+427 NSNKAGTTA
-436 GEEMK
+436 GYNWVEANVKKFLGQEDVDPEKIILGIPLYMRLWEEEEDGTAKPEVVNMK
-441 KALEDAGITS
+441 DMFDVLPENQVATWDEELKQYYVEYEEDGKTYKMWVENEKSVGEKINLANQYNLAGIAFWE
-451 GKIGIIN
+451 K
-458 VNAATD
+458 D
-464 SCVNREEGFRAA
+464 RETNDEFWT
-476 FDGTDFEIME
+476 FVKE
-486 TQYGEGDAAKSQS
+486 Q
-499 IAENYITQG
+499 
-508 VVGIFGCNEGSTT
+508 
-521 GAGNAIKAAGNAD
+521 
-534 IIGVGFDKSD
+534 
-544 AILNLID
+544 LN
-551 DGYLLCTMAQNP
+551 
-563 DVMGSEGVKAAVKAI
+563 K
-578 NGEELGGEVT
+578 
-588 DTGVSVITKDSDK
+588 

>member
-193 EKLEANEQVVYI
+193 EKLDANEQVVYI

-223 VKKEDLGN
+223 IKKEDLGN
-231 VEVTREAKEYIDK
+231 VEVAREAKEYIDK
-244 VEGKVNLVW
+244 VKGKVNLVW

-332 YEKREAMIE
+332 YEKRETMIE

-436 GEEMK
+436 GYNWVEANVKKFLGQEDVDPEKIILGIPLYMRLWEEEEDGTAKPEVVNMK
-441 KALEDAGITS
+441 DMFDVLPENQVATWDEELKQYYVEYEEDGKLYKMWVENEKSVGEKINLANQYNLAGIAFWE
-451 GKIGIIN
+451 K
-458 VNAATD
+458 D
-464 SCVNREEGFRAA
+464 RETNDEFWT
-476 FDGTDFEIME
+476 FVKE
-486 TQYGEGDAAKSQS
+486 Q
-499 IAENYITQG
+499 
-508 VVGIFGCNEGSTT
+508 
-521 GAGNAIKAAGNAD
+521 
-534 IIGVGFDKSD
+534 
-544 AILNLID
+544 LN
-551 DGYLLCTMAQNP
+551 
-563 DVMGSEGVKAAVKAI
+563 K
-578 NGEELGGEVT
+578 
-588 DTGVSVITKDSDK
+588 

>member
-193 EKLEANEQVVYI
+193 EKLDANEQVVYI

-223 VKKEDLGN
+223 IKKEDLGN
-231 VEVTREAKEYIDK
+231 VEVAREAKEYIDK
-244 VEGKVNLVW
+244 VKGKVNLVW

-332 YEKREAMIE
+332 YEKRETMIE

-427 SSNKAGTTA
+427 NSNKAGTTA
-436 GEEMK
+436 GYNWVEANVKKFLGQEDVDPEKIILGIPLYMRLWEEEEDGTAKPEVVNMK
-441 KALEDAGITS
+441 DMFDVLPENQVATWDEELKQYYVEYEEDGKTYKMWVENEKSVGEKINLANQYNLAGIAFWE
-451 GKIGIIN
+451 K
-458 VNAATD
+458 D
-464 SCVNREEGFRAA
+464 RETNDEFWT
-476 FDGTDFEIME
+476 FVKE
-486 TQYGEGDAAKSQS
+486 Q
-499 IAENYITQG
+499 
-508 VVGIFGCNEGSTT
+508 
-521 GAGNAIKAAGNAD
+521 
-534 IIGVGFDKSD
+534 
-544 AILNLID
+544 LN
-551 DGYLLCTMAQNP
+551 
-563 DVMGSEGVKAAVKAI
+563 K
-578 NGEELGGEVT
+578 
-588 DTGVSVITKDSDK
+588 

>member
-9 NERNSSKLIFN
+9 NEKNSSKLIFN
-20 IFIVLVFLALLGGVF
+20 IFIVIVFLVLVGGVF

-193 EKLEANEQVVYI
+193 EKLDANEQVVYI

-223 VKKEDLGN
+223 IKKEDLGN
-231 VEVTREAKEYIDK
+231 VEVAREAKEYIDK

-332 YEKREAMIE
+332 YEKRETMIE

-436 GEEMK
+436 GYNWVEANVKKFLGQEDVDPEKIILGIPLYMRLWEEEEDGTAKPEVVNMK
-441 KALEDAGITS
+441 DMFDVLPENQVATWDEELKQYYVEYEEDGKTYKMWVENEKSVGEKINLANQYNLAGIAFWE
-451 GKIGIIN
+451 K
-458 VNAATD
+458 D
-464 SCVNREEGFRAA
+464 RETNDEFWT
-476 FDGTDFEIME
+476 FVKE
-486 TQYGEGDAAKSQS
+486 Q
-499 IAENYITQG
+499 
-508 VVGIFGCNEGSTT
+508 
-521 GAGNAIKAAGNAD
+521 
-534 IIGVGFDKSD
+534 
-544 AILNLID
+544 LN
-551 DGYLLCTMAQNP
+551 
-563 DVMGSEGVKAAVKAI
+563 K
-578 NGEELGGEVT
+578 
-588 DTGVSVITKDSDK
+588 